1 MAEDLNGNIP
11 GRCCADFLCLL
22 PQITLTPQHKCL
34 MCDLMVHTVCSNEV
48 NDGQQMCF
56 LCDSGAK
63 EDEEAEDEVQIP
75 SVVEQAR
82 ESLQLAIQR
91 ARGTKRP
98 FEAVDGSGDLVDA
111 AVTTKAASLSLS
123 LAIAPESTVTPITK
137 KKRKEKKMAD
147 EVLPT
152 TTSRVND
159 RLPKTNTNKGSRVKM
174 QSKLLYH
181 LCSVVQRRHLPGNT
195 ANTYNVYGNV
205 TNGNSS
211 KGWDVSF
218 DLFPPENKIIRGV
231 LRNRLTL
238 VAEGAKEN

>member
-1 MAEDLNGNIP
+1 VNGNIP
-11 GRCCADFLCLL
+11 GRCCADFLCLS
-22 PQITLTPQHKCL
+22 PQLTLTPHHKCL
-34 MCDLMVHTVCSNEV
+34 ICDLMVHTVCSNEV

-56 LCDSGAK
+56 LCDSGAN
-63 EDEEAEDEVQIP
+63 EDEEAEDEVQSH

-82 ESLQLAIQR
+82 ESLQLAIHR
-91 ARGTKRP
+91 ARGTNRP
-98 FEAVDGSGDLVDA
+98 FEAVEGNGDLMDT

-123 LAIAPESTVTPITK
+123 LDIAPESTATPITK

-159 RLPKTNTNKGSRVKM
+159 HLPKTNMKKGSRVKT
-174 QSKLLYH
+174 QHKLLYH
-181 LCSVVQRRHLPGNT
+181 LCIVVQRRQLPGDA